1 MYILALGAVLL
12 SLCIVAVER
21 RRGSPAGGLVGV
33 ITLSFACF
41 GLVTGLFWVVFPGL
55 TASLVP
61 GSVQTPLAAGVVQV
75 RGALV
80 VALAVFIVLTRATRA
95 AGERVSGLAGPALY
109 NVLMAYEAIAAQ
121 FTGIATAERWLYVVL
136 HTSWAVGFVL
146 LTIFPRATA
155 TAGGSSRP
163 ARVIAGLYGVYA
175 VLPGIATVVVPTGL
189 VQAFGEV
196 PSPYVLHA
204 VGSFASALGAT
215 GALALGGFFDR
226 SAPLL
231 RSLLLSL
238 VVASSATAAL
248 GVVGV
253 LGAASTGG
261 VVIAAIT
268 LDAVLAVALGHRF
281 ALLTRSARAEL
292 STERVGPR

>member
-1 MYILALGAVLL
+1 MYILVLGAVLL
-12 SLCIVAVER
+12 SLCIVTVER
-21 RRGSPAGGLVGV
+21 RRGSPAGGLIGV

-41 GLVTGLFWVVFPGL
+41 GLVTGLFWVFFPGL

-61 GSVQTPLAAGVVQV
+61 GSVRTPLAAGVVQV

-80 VALAVFIVLTRATRA
+80 VSLAVFIVLTRTRRA

-136 HTSWAVGFVL
+136 HTTWAVGFVL
-146 LTIFPRATA
+146 LTIFPRATPA
-155 TAGGSSRP
+155 AGGGSRP
-163 ARVIAGLYGVYA
+163 ARVIAGLYGIYA
-175 VLPGIATVVVPTGL
+175 VLIGIATVVVPTGL
-189 VQAFGEV
+189 VQAFGEE
-196 PSPYVLHA
+196 PGPYVLHA

-215 GALALGGFFDR
+215 GALALGGILDR

-238 VVASSATAAL
+238 VVASAATAVL
-248 GVVGV
+248 GIVGV
-253 LGAASTGG
+253 LGAASTSG
-261 VVIAAIT
+261 VVIAVIA
-268 LDAVLAVALGHRF
+268 LDALLAVALGHRF
-281 ALLTRSARAEL
+281 TLLTRSTGAEL
-292 STERVGPR
+292 SSGRVSPR